1 MAKLIVLNIAAV
13 KSSALFLAICEGD
26 KLHVLKSWGR
36 ASYPVPAAIVMDKD
50 VNTADM
56 LAKCGLDTY
65 TFKSGCDYANNALT
79 DDKELPR
86 IMAMV
91 AGKPATG
98 FDAATV
104 AQAVQTPIVELD
116 HDAADVPST
125 LSDALS
131 DLDKKAVNFRDF
143 RKLCLA
149 EGMPEKLTSPN
160 AVRHWASNQ
169 IASQPTATVA
179 TPSEAVA
186 APQAPQ
192 VDMAMFMAFQAFMQ
206 AQGK

>member
-1 MAKLIVLNIAAV
+1 MAKLIVLNISAV

-91 AGKPATG
+91 AGKPATV
-98 FDAATV
+98 AASKPV
-104 AQAVQTPIVELD
+104 AQATQAPIMELD
-116 HDAADVPST
+116 HDATDVPST
-125 LSDALS
+125 LADALS
-131 DLDKKAVNFRDF
+131 DYDRKAVNFRDF
-143 RKLCLA
+143 RKVCLS

-160 AVRHWASNQ
+160 AVTHWARSQ
-169 IASQPTATVA
+169 AASQPTATVA

-186 APQAPQ
+186 TPATP
-192 VDMAMFMAFQAFMQ
+192 DMAMFLAFQKFM
-206 AQGK
+206 ASQGK